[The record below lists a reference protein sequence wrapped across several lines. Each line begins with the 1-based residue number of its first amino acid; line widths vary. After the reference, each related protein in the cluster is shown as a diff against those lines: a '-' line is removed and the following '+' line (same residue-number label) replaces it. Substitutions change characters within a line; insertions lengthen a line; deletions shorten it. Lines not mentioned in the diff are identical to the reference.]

1 MITANKKISIL
12 SVNISKKKA
21 SIKYPAAKI
30 VLNKKGIK
38 NDAHSGAWHGQVS
51 LLSKESID
59 KFSKKINRKIQN
71 GEFAEN
77 ITISGIDIR
86 KTSIGDVFQT
96 KDVKLELIQ
105 KGKKCHGD
113 TCAIFHKASSC
124 IMLKQ
129 GIFCRVISGGELK
142 AGDVLEY
149 FPNTIK
155 TKIITL
161 SDRAFNK
168 QYKDK
173 SGIKIENMLKKY
185 FNLSH
190 WSIETERILI
200 PDNAKKLR
208 TLLLST
214 IDSKRRIVITTGGT
228 GIGKKDITPDV
239 IKPMLEKEIPGI
251 MEHIRLKYCEKIP
264 SALLSRSIAGTI
276 NNTLIYT
283 LPGSLKAVK
292 EYMTE
297 ILKTLEHC
305 LYTIADID
313 IH

>member
-1 MITANKKISIL
+1 MTKTNKKKSIL
-12 SVNISKKKA
+12 SVNISEKKGE
-21 SIKYPAAKI
+21 IKHSVAKI
-30 VLNKKGIK
+30 VLDKKGIK
-38 NDAHSGAWHGQVS
+38 NDAHSGFWHRQVS
-51 LLSKESID
+51 LLNKESID
-59 KFSKKINRKIQN
+59 KFSKKANRKIQY

-77 ITISGIDIR
+77 ITISGIDLT
-86 KTSIGDVFQT
+86 KTSIGDIFQIN
-96 KDVKLELIQ
+96 DVKLELTQ

-113 TCAIFHKASSC
+113 SCAIFREVGSC
-124 IMLKQ
+124 IMPKQ

-142 AGDVLEY
+142 AGDILEY
-149 FPNTIK
+149 FPKSIK
-155 TKIITL
+155 AKIITL

-173 SGIKIENMLKKY
+173 SGIKIENMLKKH
-185 FNLSH
+185 FDLSH
-190 WSIETERILI
+190 WSVKTERILI
-200 PDNAKKLR
+200 PDNARKLK
-208 TLLLST
+208 TLFLSI
-214 IDSKRRIVITTGGT
+214 IDSKRKIIITTGGT

-264 SALLSRSIAGTI
+264 SSLLSRSIAGTI
-276 NNTLIYT
+276 NNTLIYV
-283 LPGSLKAVK
+283 LPGSSKAAK

-297 ILKTLEHC
+297 ILKTLDHC